1 LSSIVV
7 FSLGEQKYGVPIEMV
22 REIIPYSEITP
33 VPGTPPFFEGFMNVR
48 GELVSVTNLRQFI
61 GMETPHDQSRFK
73 ILILTSMEGSSRGI
87 MADDVTAIV
96 DFSMEDLQPAEAG
109 KKDEGFSKEV
119 LRGVADVDGDLVVV
133 LDVDKLLAGERK
145 EEEKPGV
152 K

>member
-1 LSSIVV
+1 MSSIVV
-7 FSLGEQKYGVPIEMV
+7 FRLEEQKYGVPIETV

-61 GMETPHDQSRFK
+61 GMQTPDDQSRFK

-96 DFSMEDLQPAEAG
+96 DFPVEDLQPAEEG
-109 KKDEGFSKEV
+109 KKGEGFPKEV
-119 LRGVADVDGDLVVV
+119 LRGVADVEGDLVVV
-133 LDVDKLLAGERK
+133 LDVDKLLAEERK
-145 EEEKPGV
+145 EEEKLGA

>member
-1 LSSIVV
+1 MSSIVV

-61 GMETPHDQSRFK
+61 GMETPDDQSRFK

>member
-1 LSSIVV
+1 
-7 FSLGEQKYGVPIEMV
+7 MV

-61 GMETPHDQSRFK
+61 GMETPDDQSRFK

-96 DFSMEDLQPAEAG
+96 DFSMEDLQPAEDG
-109 KKDEGFSKEV
+109 KKGKGFPKEV

-145 EEEKPGV
+145 EEEKLGV

>member
-1 LSSIVV
+1 MSSIVV

-33 VPGTPPFFEGFMNVR
+33 VPGTPSFFEGFMNVR

-61 GMETPHDQSRFK
+61 GMETPDDQSRFK

-96 DFSMEDLQPAEAG
+96 DFSVEDLQPAEDG
-109 KKDEGFSKEV
+109 KKGEGFPKEV
-119 LRGVADVDGDLVVV
+119 LRGVADVEGDLVVV
-133 LDVDKLLAGERK
+133 LDVDKLLAEERK
-145 EEEKPGV
+145 EEEKLGV

>member
-1 LSSIVV
+1 
-7 FSLGEQKYGVPIEMV
+7 
-22 REIIPYSEITP
+22 
-33 VPGTPPFFEGFMNVR
+33 
-48 GELVSVTNLRQFI
+48 
-61 GMETPHDQSRFK
+61 
-73 ILILTSMEGSSRGI
+73 

>member
-61 GMETPHDQSRFK
+61 GMETPDDQSRFK

>member
-61 GMETPHDQSRFK
+61 GMETPDDQSRFK

-96 DFSMEDLQPAEAG
+96 DFSMEDLQPAEDG
-109 KKDEGFSKEV
+109 KKGEGFPKEV

-133 LDVDKLLAGERK
+133 LDVDKLLAEERK
-145 EEEKPGV
+145 EEEKLGV